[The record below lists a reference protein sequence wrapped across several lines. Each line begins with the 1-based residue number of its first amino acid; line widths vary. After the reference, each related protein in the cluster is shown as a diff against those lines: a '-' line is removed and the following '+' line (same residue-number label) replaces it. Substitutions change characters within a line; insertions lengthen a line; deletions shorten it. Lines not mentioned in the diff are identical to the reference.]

1 MPTDTRA
8 ADTRAA
14 DPRGADTRGADTR
27 TAIVQA
33 TFDLTLANGAVPSL
47 DAVVREAG
55 VSKGGLLHH
64 FPTRVALLR
73 GLAQWQGEKSIA
85 WFDDLCDQGT
95 AVDAWLAAS
104 TPKSEEMNEIF
115 VLFTCQQALRAAGE
129 TGDSDYG
136 AFVAHVDRRIA
147 AELVGPDV
155 EQRALM
161 IRLVGDGLFFESLLG
176 VSLPDDSRR
185 ALSSRLAA
193 SGDS

>member
-1 MPTDTRA
+1 MPSDTRVV
-8 ADTRAA
+8 
-14 DPRGADTRGADTR
+14 DTR
-27 TAIVQA
+27 TALVQA

-47 DAVVREAG
+47 DSVVRAAG

-73 GLAQWQGEKSIA
+73 GLAQWLSTKSIA
-85 WFDDLCDQGT
+85 WFDEFCEAGS

-115 VLFTCQQALRAAGE
+115 VLFTAQQALRAAGE

-136 AFVAHVDRRIA
+136 AFTDHVESRIV
-147 AELVGPDV
+147 AELTGPDAA
-155 EQRALM
+155 QRALM

-176 VSLPDDSRR
+176 VSVSDQSRV
-185 ALSSRLAA
+185 ALAA
-193 SGDS
+193 HLAKPGAS